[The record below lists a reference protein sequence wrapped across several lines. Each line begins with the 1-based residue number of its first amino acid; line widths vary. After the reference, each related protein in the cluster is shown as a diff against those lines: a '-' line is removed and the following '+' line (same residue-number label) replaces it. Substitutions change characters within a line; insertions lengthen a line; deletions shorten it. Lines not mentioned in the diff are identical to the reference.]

1 MTMDAERTGSY
12 CTATHQ
18 RGVQFRPV
26 QRCGLRHSRL
36 WVAGRDQPDRKL
48 VGVQKSLKQIV
59 GAAILDNRA
68 APVGFLAA
76 RRTAPESLAG
86 LWEFPGGK
94 VEPGESCEDALRREI
109 REELGVA
116 IELGEEVAGPHEQG
130 WPLNETAAMRV
141 WCAYITDG
149 RPEPLED
156 HDELRW
162 VPLDEREATA
172 LPWIPADFPIVA
184 AVLKTAATVGRPA

>member
-1 MTMDAERTGSY
+1 MWAAAQPSPGR
-12 CTATHQ
+12 
-18 RGVQFRPV
+18 
-26 QRCGLRHSRL
+26 
-36 WVAGRDQPDRKL
+36 GRDQPDRRL
-48 VGVQKSLKQIV
+48 VGVHISLKQIV
-59 GAAILDNRA
+59 GAAILDHRA

-109 REELGVA
+109 REELGVE
-116 IELGEEVAGPHEQG
+116 IELGAEVIGPHEQG

-162 VPLDEREATA
+162 IRLDEHEATS

-184 AVLKTAATVGRPA
+184 AVLNVAKAVSRPA